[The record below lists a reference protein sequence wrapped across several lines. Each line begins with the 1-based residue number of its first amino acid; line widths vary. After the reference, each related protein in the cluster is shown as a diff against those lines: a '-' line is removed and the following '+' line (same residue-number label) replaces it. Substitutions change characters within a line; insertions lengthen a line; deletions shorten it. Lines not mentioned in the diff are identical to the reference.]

1 MSKSFNNDYVS
12 DFINMEL
19 PGCHQLK
26 PKNEGIIHS
35 QSVAAADMFGFII
48 EQFELHVAINGLLF
62 LCNNFLSKLFT
73 NRRSMNFRLFF
84 SCPQLYVPINLHL
97 FLQTFL

>member
-1 MSKSFNNDYVS
+1 MSKFFNNNYVS

-26 PKNEGIIHS
+26 PKNEGIIHN

-48 EQFELHVAINGLLF
+48 EQFELHVAINGLFIPMQQF
-62 LCNNFLSKLFT
+62 L
-73 NRRSMNFRLFF
+73 
-84 SCPQLYVPINLHL
+84 V
-97 FLQTFL
+97 